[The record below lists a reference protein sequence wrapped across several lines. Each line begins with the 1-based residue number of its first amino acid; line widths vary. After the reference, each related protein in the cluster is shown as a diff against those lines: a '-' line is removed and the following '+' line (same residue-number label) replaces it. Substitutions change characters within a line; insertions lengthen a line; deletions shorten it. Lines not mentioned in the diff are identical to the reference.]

1 MSDCPECGVAAG
13 GAVLISGYC
22 KLPDNGCEKLRK
34 KFQEGNMT
42 LRELGEKVN
51 APQEFMQFLNKEA
64 PIDVTIGQ
72 LLNKNKKESEV

>member
-1 MSDCPECGVAAG
+1 MSDCPECSVAAG

-22 KLPDNGCEKLRK
+22 KLPDNGREKLRK

-51 APQEFMQFLNKEA
+51 APVQFMQFLNKEA
-64 PIDVTIGQ
+64 PIDVTVAQ
-72 LLNKNKKESEV
+72 LLNKKGKEV

>member
-1 MSDCPECGVAAG
+1 MSDCPECEVAAG

-34 KFQEGNMT
+34 KFEEGNMT

-51 APQEFMQFLNKEA
+51 APREFMQFLNKEA
-64 PIDVTIGQ
+64 PIDVTLGQ
-72 LLNKNKKESEV
+72 LLNKKKEA

>member
-22 KLPDNGCEKLRK
+22 KLSDKACEKLAK

-51 APQEFMQFLNKEA
+51 APQEFMQFLNREA

-72 LLNKNKKESEV
+72 LLNTKKEV

>member
-1 MSDCPECGVAAG
+1 MSDCPECDVAAG

-64 PIDVTIGQ
+64 PIDVTVAQ
-72 LLNKNKKESEV
+72 LLNKKGKEV